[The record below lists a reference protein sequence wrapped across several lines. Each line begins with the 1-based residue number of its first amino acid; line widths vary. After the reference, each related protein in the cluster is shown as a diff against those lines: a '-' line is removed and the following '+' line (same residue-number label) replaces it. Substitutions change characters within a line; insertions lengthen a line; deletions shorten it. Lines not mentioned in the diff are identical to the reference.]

1 VEAAVRPDDFE
12 FIAGLVRKR
21 SGLVLSKD
29 KVYLV
34 ESRLAPV
41 ARRHG
46 LATVDDLARKIRSA
60 PPESLLREITE
71 AMTTNESFF
80 FRDKVPFDTFADVI
94 LPNLLVSRQASKT
107 LRIWCAASS
116 TGQEPY
122 SLAMILR
129 EKASLLQG
137 WRVEIVGTDLSSEVI
152 ERAKRGLYTQFEVQ
166 RGLPIQ
172 YLVKHF
178 KKIDDHWEIDPHL
191 RGMVQYKLFNLL
203 EDFRGLGAFDCVYCR
218 NVLIYFDAQTKKD
231 VLDRVSRQMPSDG
244 YLVLG
249 AAETV
254 IGVTD
259 AFKLL
264 DGKRGLYIR
273 APQMAGAQPTLL
285 ARAAGV

>member
-1 VEAAVRPDDFE
+1 VRPDDFDY
-12 FIAGLVRKR
+12 IAGLVKKR

-46 LATVDDLARKIRSA
+46 LAAVDDLARKIRSA
-60 PPESLLREITE
+60 PPESLLKEITE

-80 FRDKVPFDTFADVI
+80 FRDKITFDTFSELI
-94 LPNLLVSRQASKT
+94 LPNLVTTRQSAKNF
-107 LRIWCAASS
+107 RIWCAASS

-122 SLAMILR
+122 SLAMILKER
-129 EKASLLQG
+129 AAQLAG
-137 WRVEIVGTDLSSEVI
+137 WRTEIVGTDISSEVI
-152 ERAKRGLYTQFEVQ
+152 DRAKRGLYTQFEVQ

-172 YLVKHF
+172 YLVKNF
-178 KKIDDHWEIDPHL
+178 KKIDDHWEIDPSL
-191 RGMVQYKLFNLL
+191 RNMVQYKLFNLL
-203 EDFRGLGAFDCVYCR
+203 EDFRGLGSFDCVYCR
-218 NVLIYFDAQTKKD
+218 NVLIYFDPPTKKD
-231 VLDRVSRQMPSDG
+231 VLERIARQMPNDG

-264 DGKRGLYIR
+264 DSKRGVYVR
-273 APQMAGAQPTLL
+273 NAAAAGAQPAPL
-285 ARAAGV
+285 ARAAGI

>member
-1 VEAAVRPDDFE
+1 VEAPVRPDDFE
-12 FIAGLVRKR
+12 FIAGLVKKR

-46 LATVDDLARKIRSA
+46 LATVDDLARKIRLA
-60 PPESLLREITE
+60 PPESLLKEITE

-80 FRDKVPFDTFADVI
+80 FRDKIPFDTFSEVI
-94 LPNLLVSRQASKT
+94 LPNLMVARQNSKS

-122 SLAMILR
+122 SLAMIIK
-129 EKASLLQG
+129 EKAAQLQG
-137 WRVEIVGTDLSSEVI
+137 WRIEIVGTDISSEVI
-152 ERAKRGLYTQFEVQ
+152 DRAKRGLYTQFEVQ

-172 YLVKHF
+172 YLVKSF
-178 KKIDDHWEIDPHL
+178 KKIDDHWEIDPSL
-191 RGMVQYKLFNLL
+191 KTMVQYKLFNLL
-203 EDFRGLGAFDCVYCR
+203 DDYRGLGSFDCVYCR
-218 NVLIYFDAQTKKD
+218 NVLIYFDAATKKD
-231 VLDRVSRQMPSDG
+231 VLERASKQMASDS

-259 AFKLL
+259 AFKLM
-264 DGKRGLYIR
+264 DSRRGLYIR
-273 APQMAGAQPTLL
+273 NAASASGHAAPL

>member
-1 VEAAVRPDDFE
+1 MRPDDFDY
-12 FIAGLVRKR
+12 IAALVKKR

-46 LATVDDLARKIRSA
+46 LAAVDDLARKIRSA
-60 PPESLLREITE
+60 PPESLLKEITE

-80 FRDKVPFDTFADVI
+80 FRDKIPFDTFSEVI
-94 LPNLLVSRQASKT
+94 LPNLLVTRQASKS

-129 EKASLLQG
+129 EKAAQLQG
-137 WRVEIVGTDLSSEVI
+137 WRIEIIGTDISSEVI
-152 ERAKRGLYTQFEVQ
+152 DRAKRGLYTQFEVQ

-172 YLVKHF
+172 YLVRNF
-178 KKIDDHWEIDPHL
+178 KKIDDHWEIDPVL

-218 NVLIYFDAQTKKD
+218 NVLIYFDSPTKKD
-231 VLDRVSRQMPSDG
+231 VLERISKQMPGDG
-244 YLVLG
+244 YLLLG

-259 AFKLL
+259 TFKLM
-264 DGKRGLYIR
+264 DSKRGLYVR
-273 APQMAGAQPTLL
+273 NAQAPSAQPAL